1 MEQIL
6 FKHVEGSRLTDISN
20 YLSIGGYESVKKA
33 LTSMTPDQVIEEVKK
48 SGVRG
53 RGGAGFPAGMKWS
66 FVPKDFKGPRY
77 LCCNADESEPGTFK
91 DREIIEKNPHLL
103 IEGMIIAS
111 YAINSE
117 LSFIYIRGEFAKG
130 AAILES
136 AVSQARQHGML
147 GERLFGTNYSLDII
161 VHRGAG
167 AYVCGEETGLIE
179 SIEGKRGNP
188 RVRPP
193 FPAVVG
199 VFKKPTV
206 VNNVETLA
214 SVPSIIKNGSQ
225 WYASIGIPPK
235 NTGTKLYGI
244 SGHVKKPGVYEL
256 PMSTSLR
263 EIIYNYAGGIRD
275 DKKLKGVIPGGS
287 STPVLLPEEIDV
299 KMDFDSLPQI
309 GSMLGSGAVIV
320 MDESTCMVKQSL
332 ILADFYADE
341 SCGQCTPCREGTVWM
356 KKILDRLEHGEGR
369 QGDIELLERVSN
381 NIMGNTLCPLGDAA
395 AMMMLGF
402 LKKFKQ
408 EFHTHVSAKKCPLSK
423 E

>member
-20 YLSIGGYESVKKA
+20 YLAIGGYESAKKA

-117 LSFIYIRGEFAKG
+117 LSYIYIRGEFAKG

-136 AVSQARQHGML
+136 AVAQARQHGML
-147 GERLFGTNYSLDII
+147 GEGLFGTNYRLDII

-214 SVPSIIKNGSQ
+214 SVPSIIKKGSQ
-225 WYASIGIPPK
+225 WYASIGFPPK

>member
-20 YLSIGGYESVKKA
+20 YLAIGGYESAKKA

-117 LSFIYIRGEFAKG
+117 LSYIYIRGEFAKG

-136 AVSQARQHGML
+136 AVAQARQHGML
-147 GERLFGTNYSLDII
+147 GEGLFGTNYRLDII

-214 SVPSIIKNGSQ
+214 SVPSIIKKGSQ
-225 WYASIGIPPK
+225 WYASIGFPPR